1 MNDMYDIVIEGGAL
15 LTMEP
20 REGII
25 DNGSIGIAGS
35 RIAKIVAPSSDRPPE
50 LAGKITIS
58 ARGKVVLPGLINGH
72 THLFQTL
79 LRGCFAGLPLTPWLR
94 KIYAVGNHLSK
105 DDYAV
110 GARLGCLE
118 SLRSGVTTIV
128 EHAFL
133 HPTPTHVD
141 AAISVLRESGIR
153 GVLCRAAM
161 DTGELVPDAMK
172 ETIGNIVKEWE
183 RLIGAYQDQKEAMI
197 SIMVGPNTP
206 GINAT
211 SDLVVAAKEFA
222 HAHGLRWNP
231 HVAESQDINA
241 RVKERY
247 GQSGVVEYF
256 HALGVLGPN
265 LVGAHCVRL
274 SEREVELFAGAKSS
288 AVYNPVSNMFLGDG
302 IAPVEELR
310 RRGATVCLGT
320 DGATSNTSQDM
331 FEVMKAGSLLQ
342 KIRYGAAALP
352 AAETLKM
359 ATLNGAQALGLE
371 EKIGSI
377 REGKLADLIIVSL
390 RDKPHAV
397 AVHDL
402 PESIVY
408 SAKSTDVETVIV
420 NGRLVIE
427 EGEVKTFDDRAVM
440 EEAQTV
446 GERLAR
452 RCAS

>member
-1 MNDMYDIVIEGGAL
+1 MNDTYDIVIEGATI

-20 REGII
+20 EEGIM
-25 DNGSIGIAGS
+25 DSGSIAIGGN
-35 RIAKIVAPSSDRPPE
+35 RIAKIVSSSSDRPPE
-50 LAGKITIS
+50 LVGKITIS
-58 ARGKVVLPGLINGH
+58 ARGKVVLPGLINAH

-94 KIYAVGNHLSK
+94 KIYAVGNHLRK
-105 DDYAV
+105 DDYAI

-118 SLRSGVTTIV
+118 SLRSGVTTVV

-133 HPTPTHVD
+133 HPTPAHVD
-141 AAISVLRESGIR
+141 AAISVLRQSGIR

-161 DTGELVPDAMK
+161 DTGELVPDGMK

-183 RLIGAYQDQKEAMI
+183 RLVGTYRDQKEAMM

-211 SDLVVAAKEFA
+211 SDLVLAAKEFA
-222 HAHGLRWNP
+222 DSHGLRWNP

-247 GQSGVVEYF
+247 GQSGVVEFF
-256 HALGVLGPN
+256 HALGVLGRN
-265 LVGAHCVRL
+265 LVGAHCVHL
-274 SEREVELFAGAKSS
+274 SEKEVELFAAAKSS

-302 IAPVEELR
+302 IAPVEDLR

-331 FEVMKAGSLLQ
+331 FEVMKSGSLLQ
-342 KIRYGAAALP
+342 KIRYGAGALP
-352 AAETLKM
+352 ASETLKM
-359 ATLNGAQALGLE
+359 ATLNAAQALGLG

-420 NGRLVIE
+420 NGRLVVE
-427 EGEVKTFDDRAVM
+427 KGEVKTLDDRAVM

-452 RCAS
+452 QCA